1 MPKAEE
7 DIQKDK
13 EKLLDSLKECS
24 GIVTFACEK
33 VGLSRQTFYRWYRE
47 DADFKERADAI
58 NELQIDIAEA
68 SLLKK
73 IQKGDTTA
81 IIFYLKTK
89 GKSRGYT
96 ERKEIVAPDGVG
108 VQVTSKDFDVSKLSE
123 EERKLLLSIEEKQ
136 DKAAKELV

>member
-1 MPKAEE
+1 M
-7 DIQKDK
+7 
-13 EKLLDSLKECS
+13 
-24 GIVTFACEK
+24 
-33 VGLSRQTFYRWYRE
+33 
-47 DADFKERADAI
+47 
-58 NELQIDIAEA
+58 QIDIAEA

-123 EERKLLLSIEEKQ
+123 EERKVLLGIAEKQ
-136 DKAAKELV
+136 DHAAKE

>member
-13 EKLLDSLKECS
+13 EKLLNSLKECS

-47 DADFKERADAI
+47 DAEFKERVDAI
-58 NELQIDIAEA
+58 NELQIDVAEA

-89 GKSRGYT
+89 GKDRGYS
-96 ERKEIVAPDGVG
+96 ERREISIPGGVS
-108 VQVTSKDFDVSKLSE
+108 VDVKNDFDVSKLSD
-123 EERKLLLSIEEKQ
+123 EERKVLLSIAEKQ
-136 DKAAKELV
+136 DKKAKE